1 MMRKDKTPILC
12 ITLCMLLTLLLGA
25 CGRAAPPAPTE
36 APAPAPTEAP
46 APAAEPAAGEES
58 AWDGLVFET
67 TDLDGNPVTAQE
79 LFSAHTVT
87 MVNVWASW
95 CPPCVRELPDLQR
108 LSGEFAEKDCAL
120 VGFLL
125 DGDEALGLA
134 DGRARLEE
142 AGVTYTIL
150 LPCEELNE
158 IFSVQAVPT
167 SFFVDSGGHLVGE
180 PIVGAYVEGY
190 TAALDAAVAQTAK

>member
-36 APAPAPTEAP
+36 APALTPTEAP

-125 DGDEALGLA
+125 DGDEAQGLA